1 MTPDLFR
8 IIEFAGSFL
17 LGAAHETYIAF
28 SHSWRTD
35 VYVSWCSGGEHKHST
50 SAHLVE
56 SSAPDVDVVSEFF
69 FFLNINTDTG
79 EQRRL
84 ARPAAPAGRASRALK
99 GVFSILKELPRV
111 SLLAPCRLFLYS
123 YIFIDD
129 LLF

>member
-1 MTPDLFR
+1 MKHTLLLVTFGEQMCTCGVRVGNISIPPQPNSLSPQHQTWTLFL
-8 IIEFAGSFL
+8 S
-17 LGAAHETYIAF
+17 
-28 SHSWRTD
+28 
-35 VYVSWCSGGEHKHST
+35 
-50 SAHLVE
+50 
-56 SSAPDVDVVSEFF
+56 FF

-79 EQRRL
+79 GQRRQ